1 MFGEGGARP
10 GKLPDRP
17 RSPPIELPR
26 VVMRDA
32 LAVAACG
39 VALAL
44 LLGLW
49 RARADMREET
59 AGALVLAQ
67 AMARLSQPVSQS
79 QSREAVLA
87 ELSELPLGIRER
99 HLRLQVRDLQ
109 GRALLP
115 VPQET
120 DLTAPM
126 SWLVAASRALF
137 PPPSAQTLSWPMQ
150 LADGERLQIELIA
163 SPDSEQHEAL
173 ARLAELLA
181 LLLAGSALLLAV
193 LNWHVRRSLRPLRS
207 LLDAIAGLEQ
217 QRLAPLRAL
226 PAMPIRELDAIAAAL
241 RHLAGALEQAEGAR
255 RLLSRQVQTLQE
267 DERHRIA
274 RELHDELGQHLT
286 ALRVDAAWL
295 ERRLAESPELAAV
308 AGGMSEQCRRV
319 QEALRALL
327 TRLRPLALLGTDGL
341 STEDEAAVGGVPLET
356 AARLRELLESLV
368 DAWAQSPGLQTRY
381 VLEFDASRMAQG
393 ALLPRELLLTLYRIS
408 QEALTNVARHARAER
423 AVLRLSLASE
433 AGHRPAGDDAPL
445 ALRGRVRWSVEDDG
459 CGLETAAWQRGNGLA
474 GVKERVWAAGGDLQW
489 EPLRPGAP
497 LPGLRLLA
505 ELHWSAGVAGGAE
518 RGEVAE
524 VAEVAEMTGVLGVAG
539 MAGVAGVGVSPRLVG
554 AEPDRARSGASS

>member
-1 MFGEGGARP
+1 MNWRDRLPRRLGGMTRP
-10 GKLPDRP
+10 L
-17 RSPPIELPR
+17 PPIELPR

-67 AMARLSQPVSQS
+67 AMARLSQPMS

-115 VPQET
+115 VPLET

-126 SWLVAASRALF
+126 SWLMAASRALF
-137 PPPSAQTLSWPMQ
+137 PPPSAQTLSWPLQ
-150 LADGERLQIELIA
+150 LADGERLQVELIA

-193 LNWHVRRSLRPLRS
+193 LNWHVRRSLRPLRP

-217 QRLAPLRAL
+217 QQLAPLRAL

-295 ERRLAESPELAAV
+295 ERRLTESPELAAV

-341 STEDEAAVGGVPLET
+341 STEDLAAEGGVPLET
-356 AARLRELLESLV
+356 AARLHELLESLV
-368 DAWAQSPGLQTRY
+368 GAWTQSPGLQTHY

-423 AVLRLSLASE
+423 AVLRLSLVSE
-433 AGHRPAGDDAPL
+433 AGHRTGGDSPPSVL
-445 ALRGRVRWSVEDDG
+445 QGCVRWSVEDDG

-489 EPLRPGAP
+489 EPLRPGAAT
-497 LPGLRLLA
+497 PGLRLYA
-505 ELHWSAGVAGGAE
+505 ELPWAADAP
-518 RGEVAE
+518 GELE
-524 VAEVAEMTGVLGVAG
+524 LRDMAEMAGAVGALGVAG
-539 MAGVAGVGVSPRLVG
+539 VAEAGASPGMAGAR
-554 AEPDRARSGASS
+554 PDRARSGASS